1 MQNKSRYEPA
11 EDTFFLADIIQNE
24 KGNSAL
30 EVGTGSGYLAEIL
43 KSNFDLVVATDI
55 DFDSLASHEKKNYN
69 EICCVGADALRGHF
83 DLVVCNLPYLP
94 SDGIMDRAVD
104 GGKDGLEIPNQIIKS
119 VKYRLKNGGKL
130 VYLSSSLA
138 NIPKLIR
145 QTELLGFD
153 VKILA
158 KRKLFF
164 EELIIVEARL
174 PSQLCF

>member
-11 EDTFFLADIIQNE
+11 EDTFFLADFIQNE

-30 EVGTGSGYLAEIL
+30 EIGTGSGYLAEIL
-43 KSNFDLVVATDI
+43 KSNFDLVVTTDI
-55 DFDSLASHEKKNYN
+55 DFGSLSSHDKKNYN

-164 EELIIVEARL
+164 EELIIVEASL
-174 PSQLCF
+174 LS

>member
-104 GGKDGLEIPNQIIKS
+104 GGKDGLEIPNQIITS

-145 QTELLGFD
+145 QTEL
-153 VKILA
+153 
-158 KRKLFF
+158 
-164 EELIIVEARL
+164 
-174 PSQLCF
+174 